1 MTLKERL
8 IQEIEQ
14 ASEES
19 LQHFFQLWQQTQ
31 QPTPA
36 NSLSAFFQTS
46 PLAEFFAEQEE
57 LDFSRDQSLYGDRFT
72 I

>member
-19 LQHFFQLWQQTQ
+19 LEQFFQLWQQNQ
-31 QPTPA
+31 KAQS
-36 NSLSAFFQTS
+36 SLSTFFQTS
-46 PLAEFFAEQEE
+46 PLAVYCAEQE
-57 LDFSRDQSLYGDRFT
+57 LDISRDKSGYGDRFEL
-72 I
+72 